1 MSILTTLAQAVT
13 TTTLPDLTG
22 IGSAG
27 VMGAM
32 WLWERRTSRQREQQL
47 DEAHARIQ
55 SDRVQLDQIITLVR
69 ENTQALTRLCDA
81 QERVL
86 ATLEH
91 PRAAA

>member
-1 MSILTTLAQAVT
+1 MSILLSLAQAA

-22 IGSAG
+22 LGSAG

-47 DEAHARIQ
+47 DEAHTRILG
-55 SDRVQLDQIITLVR
+55 DRIQLDQIITLVR
-69 ENTQALTRLCDA
+69 QNTQALTRLCDA
-81 QERVL
+81 QERLL
-86 ATLEH
+86 ATLDH